1 MPLTDVALRA
11 AKAREKAYR
20 LTDGKGLYCEVSP
33 AGNRLW
39 RLKYRFQG
47 KEKRLSLGQWPEVG
61 LKEARLKRD
70 EARKVLA
77 AGSDPGEERKQA
89 KRAAAA
95 TFEVVAREWIEI
107 RRSGW
112 AASHA
117 ERTEGRLRRFVFPWL
132 GAQAIE
138 GVTAEVLLGVLR
150 RVEERSAGEAHR
162 VRVILGQVLDFAVQ
176 TGRAAGNPARS
187 LRGALKPAPSGHF
200 AAPTTP
206 EALRG
211 VLLALD
217 SYRGSAPVEAALKV
231 APLLV
236 ARPGELRRMRWAD
249 VDLEAKEWRFTVP
262 KTKTEHCVPLC
273 RQAIEVLQSLQPITG
288 SEPFVFPN
296 GRTKGAPMSENA
308 VLAAL
313 RRAGL
318 SKEEASG
325 HGFRA
330 SFRTICDEVLGERVD
345 LIEHQLAHKVR
356 DPLGRAY
363 NRTSFLPERHR
374 VLQRW
379 GDYCDGLREEA
390 KIIPIRKGVIKA
402 S

>member
-1 MPLTDVALRA
+1 MLTDAMVRG
-11 AKAREKAYR
+11 AKPQEKTARLYDER
-20 LTDGKGLYCEVSP
+20 GLYLEISP
-33 AGNRLW
+33 AGGRWW
-39 RLKYRFQG
+39 RWKYRAGG
-47 KEKRLSLGQWPEVG
+47 KEKRLSLGVYPDVS
-61 LKEARLKRD
+61 LREARLKRD

-117 ERTEGRLRRFVFPWL
+117 ERTESRLRRFLFPWL

-150 RVEERSAGEAHR
+150 RVEERSAGEAQR

-211 VLLALD
+211 VLLA
-217 SYRGSAPVEAALKV
+217 
-231 APLLV
+231 
-236 ARPGELRRMRWAD
+236 
-249 VDLEAKEWRFTVP
+249 
-262 KTKTEHCVPLC
+262 
-273 RQAIEVLQSLQPITG
+273 
-288 SEPFVFPN
+288 
-296 GRTKGAPMSENA
+296 
-308 VLAAL
+308 
-313 RRAGL
+313 
-318 SKEEASG
+318 
-325 HGFRA
+325 
-330 SFRTICDEVLGERVD
+330 
-345 LIEHQLAHKVR
+345 
-356 DPLGRAY
+356 
-363 NRTSFLPERHR
+363 
-374 VLQRW
+374 
-379 GDYCDGLREEA
+379 
-390 KIIPIRKGVIKA
+390 
-402 S
+402 